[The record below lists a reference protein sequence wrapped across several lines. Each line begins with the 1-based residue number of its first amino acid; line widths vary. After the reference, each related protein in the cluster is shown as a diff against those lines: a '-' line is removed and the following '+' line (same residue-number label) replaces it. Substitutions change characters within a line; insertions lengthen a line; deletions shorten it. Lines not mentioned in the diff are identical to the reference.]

1 LTSIGVG
8 DVLVESGRP
17 LLLAP
22 SAACPNPISNVVVA
36 WKNTATSARA
46 VSAAMPL
53 LARAEQIHILHVAED
68 GEEEGSVAGERLA
81 AYLRRH
87 GMKPQVGKLFVDRR
101 DPCEVL
107 LEAAERKLH
116 AGLLVMGAYGHS
128 RAREFIFGG
137 FTRTVLHDAPLPV
150 LLCH

>member
-1 LTSIGVG
+1 
-8 DVLVESGRP
+8 
-17 LLLAP
+17 
-22 SAACPNPISNVVVA
+22 
-36 WKNTATSARA
+36 
-46 VSAAMPL
+46 
-53 LARAEQIHILHVAED
+53 
-68 GEEEGSVAGERLA
+68 
-81 AYLRRH
+81 
-87 GMKPQVGKLFVDRR
+87 MKPQVGKLFVDRR